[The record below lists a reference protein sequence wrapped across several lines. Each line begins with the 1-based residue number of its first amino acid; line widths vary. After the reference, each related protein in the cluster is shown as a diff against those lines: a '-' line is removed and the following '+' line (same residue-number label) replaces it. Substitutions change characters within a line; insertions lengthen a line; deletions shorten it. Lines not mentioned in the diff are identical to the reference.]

1 MLHLHHLDEELKARG
16 AEFRAYDLTR
26 REHAADYGER
36 LRALATHTAAQ
47 VAALVR
53 AERAPGALPSTELD
67 ARGVIAIGFDK
78 QWISHEDARR
88 WAIEIL
94 RERTTFAADGSQL
107 MPGRDLSVPVAAVQ
121 IAWFENPH
129 KSAGEYTKNARLHL
143 IAPDEL
149 LANDAVSEN
158 AYVAFRRFE
167 KEVEAI
173 KEFMSRHAGWESRN
187 DRMPLAFLDG
197 TLQLQLTARQNSN
210 SNDAISSDATNSRP
224 ARDDATDYIGTLKD
238 LVLHSERTR
247 VPVVGYVDQSYARDI
262 VVMLNTIRGDARH
275 KPSLLFDAQLLGA
288 DTENTT
294 PLLSGWGARTIL
306 FYCLRRKLIEDFT
319 DSEGRPTVGFAYM
332 RVVMNSSPAR
342 LDIPAWVYDAG
353 LLDEVADTVRAECVV
368 GNGYPYP
375 IETADAAAMLTP
387 ADRER
392 FVRHLGEFSRREQLD
407 FRISRKRTSKNHRR

>member
-1 MLHLHHLDEELKARG
+1 MLHLHHLDEELRARG
-16 AEFRAYDLTR
+16 AEFRAYDETR
-26 REHAADYGER
+26 RAHAADYGER
-36 LRALATHTAAQ
+36 LRKLATQTAAQ
-47 VAALVR
+47 VAALTR
-53 AERAPGALPSTELD
+53 AERAPGALPSIELD
-67 ARGVIAIGFDK
+67 AHSSIAVEFDLR
-78 QWISHEDARR
+78 WSSHEEARR
-88 WAIEIL
+88 WAIEVL

-129 KSAGEYTKNARLHL
+129 TGAGEYTKNARLHL

-173 KEFMSRHAGWESRN
+173 KDFMSRHAGWQSRGE
-187 DRMPLAFLDG
+187 RMPLAFLDG
-197 TLQLQLTARQNSN
+197 TLQLQLTARNANTNASG
-210 SNDAISSDATNSRP
+210 DAAGERP
-224 ARDDATDYIGTLKD
+224 ARDDATDYIGTLKE
-238 LVLHSERTR
+238 LVSHSQQTR

-262 VVMLNTIRGDARH
+262 VVMLNTIKGEARY

-288 DTENTT
+288 EDTENLA
-294 PLLSGWGARTIL
+294 PLLDGWGARTIF

-319 DSEGRPTVGFAYM
+319 DEQGRPIVGFAYM
-332 RVVMNSSPAR
+332 RVVMNASPAR

-353 LLDEVADTVRAECVV
+353 LLDELADTVRAECVV